1 MEDVPVLYINLDRSK
16 DRKVAFEAQMRRFKV
31 KTFKRVPAFDGRK
44 IFSDAALRAR
54 TVELP
59 KDMKQSSGEIGC
71 SLSHLR
77 AAEMALDIDAP
88 YVLVMEDDIHL
99 TFYER
104 WRTSIEEI
112 VRQAPKDWQVL
123 QLTINNVRVLRTLM
137 GLGAPFVPW
146 RKNHWSTGAY
156 LINRKGCQR
165 TVNEFCQTGKKAH
178 YKLPG
183 GVQLVSDVLM
193 YNGPGAYTYTR
204 PLLDHEIKESTIHQ
218 GHVESCHRQAAE
230 LSAAFYERMD
240 VVWAG
245 GDDGRQGSAADRPA
259 GFLDVLKDDR
269 CC

>member
-1 MEDVPVLYINLDRSK
+1 ME
-16 DRKVAFEAQMRRFKV
+16 EQFKQFGI
-31 KTFKRVPAFDGRK
+31 TNYKRVPAFDGRK
-44 IFSDAALRAR
+44 LFSDSSLRAK

-104 WRTSIEEI
+104 WKTSIDEI
-112 VRQAPKDWQVL
+112 VSQAPKDWQVL

-137 GLGAPFVPW
+137 GLGVAFVPW

-156 LINRKGCQR
+156 LINRRGCRR
-165 TVNEFCQTGKKAH
+165 TVEEFCAPKGSKAH

-230 LSAAFYERMD
+230 LSDAVDELRPDRFPLRGREALGERL
-240 VVWAG
+240 G
-245 GDDGRQGSAADRPA
+245 GRHGGVRDRRQVASVDPVQG
-259 GFLDVLKDDR
+259 
-269 CC
+269 CE

>member
-1 MEDVPVLYINLDRSK
+1 MAGGGFFFE
-16 DRKVAFEAQMRRFKV
+16 FEANR
-31 KTFKRVPAFDGRK
+31 
-44 IFSDAALRAR
+44 
-54 TVELP
+54 
-59 KDMKQSSGEIGC
+59 
-71 SLSHLR
+71 
-77 AAEMALDIDAP
+77 DAP
-88 YVLVMEDDIHL
+88 R
-99 TFYER
+99 R
-104 WRTSIEEI
+104 WKTSIDEI
-112 VRQAPKDWQVL
+112 VSQAPKDWQVL

-137 GLGAPFVPW
+137 GLGTAFVPW

-156 LINRKGCQR
+156 LINRRGCRR
-165 TVNEFCQTGKKAH
+165 TVEEFCAPKGSKAH

-245 GDDGRQGSAADRPA
+245 GAISA
-259 GFLDVLKDDR
+259 F
-269 CC
+269 